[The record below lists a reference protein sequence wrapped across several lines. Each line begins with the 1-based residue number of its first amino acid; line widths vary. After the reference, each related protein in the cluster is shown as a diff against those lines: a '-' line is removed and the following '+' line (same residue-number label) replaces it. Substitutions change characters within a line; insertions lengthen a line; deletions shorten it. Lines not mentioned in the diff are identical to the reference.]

1 MEITYQLTIDDFH
14 RALKA
19 QRLQNWIT
27 RWVFRFGV
35 VFVVFVI
42 LLGVAALMVAPGRV
56 PAQTLTP
63 IFALGALWLA
73 LLWVTPY
80 LWARSQL
87 RGSPSARSAI
97 TMNIS
102 EDGVHMRSQYVDSRF
117 GWPTFV
123 RCVEEER
130 VFALFTSPKSAIP
143 IPKRAFDKDQLEE
156 FRELV
161 RRKILPRLAK
171 SQTAQC

>member
-63 IFALGALWLA
+63 IFALGAH
-73 LLWVTPY
+73 
-80 LWARSQL
+80 
-87 RGSPSARSAI
+87 GSPSS
-97 TMNIS
+97 
-102 EDGVHMRSQYVDSRF
+102 G
-117 GWPTFV
+117 
-123 RCVEEER
+123 
-130 VFALFTSPKSAIP
+130 
-143 IPKRAFDKDQLEE
+143 
-156 FRELV
+156 
-161 RRKILPRLAK
+161 
-171 SQTAQC
+171 